1 MSSSSQPQAPLPTLE
16 SAADLAG
23 DWSQSI
29 LTARVLPGV
38 MQGAVPQQQPVVVFV
53 AGQPGSGKSLVADLV
68 HAALGQRGG
77 AVRVDHDE
85 YKAVHPHY
93 RTFLDEDVRT
103 AGVRVRPQTYWWQA
117 EVEAR
122 ARALRCDV
130 VVETPLA
137 DPDAF
142 RGSAGAYRQ
151 AGYRIEVVALAVPE
165 AVSQLGV
172 LDRYLRLAETG
183 RARYVSWENHDRCAA
198 GLVASLEACEAEQLA
213 DRVVVVGRT
222 AAVGPALYDSG
233 VAATGHEHR
242 AAGAGRAVVAERAR
256 PWSAVETG
264 WFRRRLAEADR
275 RAHRIAPGGDL
286 PEDWGLAVQRD
297 AERAAALAEPVRRV
311 AQPRRELP
319 GVDYHRLS
327 GEEHRWIYEEL
338 IAPSLLQ
345 GVTARERPLA
355 VYVMG
360 QPGAGK
366 TRAARLVRRAL
377 TGRPVRISAARFMEA
392 HPDYRQ
398 LLRTEPHTAE
408 MRIRADYRAWQARAE
423 ADVRARRGDV
433 VIETAPDTV
442 GEFLA
447 GAALYRQAGYR
458 VELAVLAI
466 RAADS
471 RQTGLARYAE
481 VSRNGRRPSRLV
493 RASRHDES
501 FAVLAQ
507 VVAAAEENGV
517 VDSVVVMRED
527 GHAAHRSELI
537 DAALLRPPGAARA
550 LAAEQLR
557 PYTAEEASRFF
568 TAQRRLRSALPQ
580 HRDEL
585 VAISRLAAPL
595 MPVHLRPRR
604 LPRVSVPAA
613 LPVQP
618 YPGGRQGPAV
628 SSSSSRA
635 S

>member
-1 MSSSSQPQAPLPTLE
+1 M
-16 SAADLAG
+16 DLAG
-23 DWSQSI
+23 DWSQSV
-29 LTARVLPGV
+29 LTATVLPGAV
-38 MQGAVPQQQPVVVFV
+38 QGAVPQRQPVVVFV

-93 RTFLDEDVRT
+93 RTFLEEDVRT

-117 EVEAR
+117 EVEAQ

-137 DPDAF
+137 DPEVF
-142 RGSAGAYRQ
+142 RGSAAAYRQ

-172 LDRYLRLAETG
+172 LDRYLRLAVAG

-198 GLVASLEACEAEQLA
+198 GLVASLEACEAERLA
-213 DRVVVVGRT
+213 DRVVVVGRN

-233 VAATGHEHR
+233 AVSSEHGP
-242 AAGAGRAVVAERAR
+242 AGAGQAVVAERAR

-264 WFRRRLAEADR
+264 LFRRRLAEADR
-275 RAHRIAPGGDL
+275 RAHRTAPGGHV

-327 GEEHRWIYEEL
+327 AEEHRWIYDEL
-338 IAPSLLQ
+338 IAPSLCFES
-345 GVTARERPLA
+345 RERPVA

-366 TRAARLVRRAL
+366 TRAARLVRQAL
-377 TGRPVRISAARFMEA
+377 TGRALRISAARFMEA

-398 LLRTEPHTAE
+398 LLRTEPYTAE
-408 MRIRADYRAWQARAE
+408 LRIRGDYRAWQARAE
-423 ADVRARRGDV
+423 ADVRARRGNV

-458 VELAVLAI
+458 VELAVLAV

-471 RQTGLARYAE
+471 RQAGLARYAE
-481 VSRNGRRPSRLV
+481 VSRHGSRPAPLV
-493 RASRHDES
+493 RADRHDDCL
-501 FAVLAQ
+501 AVLGQ
-507 VVAAAEENGV
+507 VVAAAEESGA
-517 VDSVVVMRED
+517 VDSVVVMRAD
-527 GHAAHRSELI
+527 GHAVHRGERVGG
-537 DAALLRPPGAARA
+537 LLPYGAAQA
-550 LAAEQLR
+550 LADEQLR
-557 PYTAEEASRFF
+557 PYGAEEASRFF
-568 TAQRRLRSALPQ
+568 AVQRRLRSVLPQ

-585 VAISRLAAPL
+585 GAISRLAAPL
-595 MPVHLRPRR
+595 MPVHLRPHS
-604 LPRVSVPAA
+604 LAQGAVPAA
-613 LPVQP
+613 LPLPVRSG
-618 YPGGRQGPAV
+618 PGGCQGPAD